1 MSVILE
7 NGQKRIYW
15 YLNRDLNSMGKGS
28 PWKGDKNTKT

>member
-15 YLNRDLNSMGKGS
+15 YLNRDLSNMGKGS
-28 PWKGDKNTKT
+28 SWKGGKNTKT